1 MENCKYLK
9 LLKTALFFT
18 NCFNKKTYTLKTF
31 VYLKQNKVIKA
42 LKNYYQLYFKQNI
55 KKSIR
60 NYYDYKKNKNP

>member
-1 MENCKYLK
+1 MLK
-9 LLKTALFFT
+9 ITKNGIISLRTALI
-18 NCFNKKTYTLKTF
+18 KKTYTLKTF

-60 NYYDYKKNKNP
+60 NYYAYKKK